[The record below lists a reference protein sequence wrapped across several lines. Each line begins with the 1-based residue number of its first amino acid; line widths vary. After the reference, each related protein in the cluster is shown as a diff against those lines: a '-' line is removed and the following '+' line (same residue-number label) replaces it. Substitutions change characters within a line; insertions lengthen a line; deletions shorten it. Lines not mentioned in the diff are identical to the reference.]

1 MQDNET
7 RTKSRL
13 NERIILNYIK
23 ENNLTIQEFCQ
34 RCKISKSTYYKIMN
48 RENIRLLSFI
58 KIASIIKLPFNKF
71 FEE

>member
-58 KIASIIKLPFNKF
+58 KIASIIKLPLK
-71 FEE
+71 